1 MPFKVFKQH
10 GLDFQKL
17 AVTVLEQGKA
27 CNTRTSVHNI
37 EPTALFWKALQMGN
51 DCHGIWAKLCMTN
64 AIHALL
70 WFFSLYGVV
79 WEVSGY
85 ETVLLR
91 EIWSS
96 LPSNQHLKS
105 RFSIHY
111 MFMWHIAWST
121 WNLEAP
127 WKLGRHS
134 PDVDVHTM
142 KSFIWKRRVLWAVHR
157 VVVHKVVV
165 RAIG

>member
-127 WKLGRHS
+127 GSLEGIPLMLMSTPWKVSSGREEFYEL
-134 PDVDVHTM
+134 
-142 KSFIWKRRVLWAVHR
+142 FIEWLFTRLLW
-157 VVVHKVVV
+157 
-165 RAIG
+165 GQ